1 METVVYVALVV
12 AGLVFTINVL
22 LVVSKSFFGLRMSK
36 EINVSAVA
44 SLDRIVREVR
54 SADTVEGSLFDI
66 DPGVLVV
73 SHDITGGGATTTTTT
88 TFFVEDGALK
98 ITRDGDLIGPL
109 STKNV
114 TIESFILRHASSSV
128 SDTVAVEMTITG
140 TQGTTVK
147 TEKFYTA
154 SVTRN

>member
-22 LVVSKSFFGLRMSK
+22 LVVSKSFFGLRVSK

-54 SADTVEGSLFDI
+54 GAETVEGSLFDI

-73 SHDITGGGATTTTTT
+73 SRDIPGGGATTTTTT
-88 TFFVEDGALK
+88 TFFVEDGAFK
-98 ITRDGDLIGPL
+98 ITRDGDIIGPL

-114 TIESFILRHASSSV
+114 TIESFILRHATSSV
-128 SDTVAVEMTITG
+128 SDTVTIEMTITG
-140 TQGTTVK
+140 TQGTAVK